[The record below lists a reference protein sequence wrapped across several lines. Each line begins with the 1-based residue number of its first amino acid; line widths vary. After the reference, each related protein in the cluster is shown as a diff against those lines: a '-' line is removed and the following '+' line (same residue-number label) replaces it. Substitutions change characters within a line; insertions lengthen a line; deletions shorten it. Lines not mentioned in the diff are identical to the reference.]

1 MEATAFAALTHM
13 AGFRSAVVC
22 VTLVDRLDED
32 QIKPSKATMIAW
44 QNRPGALVCRYIK
57 QCLANGES
65 TSPPSIVINRNGQ
78 KSNGGSEDVAE
89 AGDLN
94 GTTNGRGSRHSS
106 GRARSTSESSST
118 GQPDE
123 SYEDEVGA
131 GGSVGAKMAGETLR
145 GRYNSMSTIAGVRF
159 DN

>member
-1 MEATAFAALTHM
+1 M
-13 AGFRSAVVC
+13 ANLLQAQSLQCFLFSHKAKK
-22 VTLVDRLDED
+22 LPK
-32 QIKPSKATMIAW
+32 KP
-44 QNRPGALVCRYIK
+44 
-57 QCLANGES
+57 
-65 TSPPSIVINRNGQ
+65 VINPI
-78 KSNGGSEDVAE
+78 
-89 AGDLN
+89 L
-94 GTTNGRGSRHSS
+94 
-106 GRARSTSESSST
+106 SST

>member
-1 MEATAFAALTHM
+1 
-13 AGFRSAVVC
+13 
-22 VTLVDRLDED
+22 
-32 QIKPSKATMIAW
+32 MIAW

-78 KSNGGSEDVAE
+78 KSNGSEDVVE

-106 GRARSTSESSST
+106 GRARSTSESRQGFFCAIYDLPAEFILFYNRMGRRVEALGTS
-118 GQPDE
+118 G
-123 SYEDEVGA
+123 VGSKVWRSA
-131 GGSVGAKMAGETLR
+131 VARE
-145 GRYNSMSTIAGVRF
+145 YIN
-159 DN
+159 

>member
-1 MEATAFAALTHM
+1 MMTPIL
-13 AGFRSAVVC
+13 
-22 VTLVDRLDED
+22 
-32 QIKPSKATMIAW
+32 
-44 QNRPGALVCRYIK
+44 
-57 QCLANGES
+57 
-65 TSPPSIVINRNGQ
+65 
-78 KSNGGSEDVAE
+78 
-89 AGDLN
+89 
-94 GTTNGRGSRHSS
+94 
-106 GRARSTSESSST
+106 SST